1 MALDPQYG
9 PEDFVRP
16 GHINPLRSRDGGV
29 LVRTGQ
35 TEGGVDLARLAGC
48 YPASLV
54 IEIVRADGKM
64 ARRDDLSELVREAIL
79 TSEGYRVVERRRWNF
94 TEQFFKERTQ

>member
-1 MALDPQYG
+1 MDGSLYLL
-9 PEDFVRP
+9 
-16 GHINPLRSRDGGV
+16 LR
-29 LVRTGQ
+29 T
-35 TEGGVDLARLAGC
+35 
-48 YPASLV
+48 
-54 IEIVRADGKM
+54 M